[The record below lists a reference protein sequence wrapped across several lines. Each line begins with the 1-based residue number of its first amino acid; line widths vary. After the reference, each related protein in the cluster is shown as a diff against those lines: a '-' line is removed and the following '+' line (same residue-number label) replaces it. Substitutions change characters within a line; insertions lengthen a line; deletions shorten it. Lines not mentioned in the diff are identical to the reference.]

1 MRHLTYNYE
10 NKKLTPLYPA
20 ENYPV
25 LEVSRKV
32 KPSTTITR
40 GSLVGALTSGVS
52 EVQTVTLNGSP
63 SSGTF
68 YLRFGMART
77 SALAYNIS
85 SADLQTA
92 LRALPTIGA
101 TGVTVSGSDGGP
113 FTVTFALSGPQPY
126 IESDSVEDNLLVGTS
141 PTVSIAKTTVGV
153 LAGSVAAWSGSK
165 LADPTT
171 GPSVSATT
179 GGTNAVGL
187 YLAQMAWITA
197 LGETL
202 PSLPVAVVVP
212 DSTNDRIRFAAINAA
227 GTPDEATGIRY
238 YLNGVMV
245 AEVAVATGAIAQ
257 TDVDA
262 MPTSGVVPK
271 GPQTVNTAY
280 YATDGTHIPVGVM
293 PYTVATDNEG
303 RITLGDVAGTGH
315 NGETIEEVGIYV
327 TGAYR
332 MGDIPNV
339 ASGITDFFRTIGA
352 YSDSEAVLL
361 L

>member
-1 MRHLTYNYE
+1 MRHLTYTYE

-40 GSLVGALTSGVS
+40 GNLVGVLTSAVD
-52 EVQTVTLNGSP
+52 EVQTVTVDATG
-63 SSGTF
+63 GTF
-68 YLRFGMART
+68 RLSFGMART
-77 SALAYNIS
+77 AFVAENVSA
-85 SADLQTA
+85 ADLQTA

-101 TGVTVSGSDGGP
+101 TGVTVTGSAGGP

-126 IESDSVEDNLLVGTS
+126 LECDATDDDLTTGGAG
-141 PTVSIAKTTVGV
+141 VSIAKTTVGV
-153 LAGSVAAWSGSK
+153 LAGSVASWSGSK
-165 LADPTT
+165 LANPTT

-179 GGTNAVGL
+179 GGTNAVGT

-202 PSLPVAVVVP
+202 PSLPVAVIVP

-238 YLNGVMV
+238 YLNGIMV

-280 YATDGTHIPVGVM
+280 VATDGTHAPIGVM

-315 NGETIEEVGIYV
+315 NGETIEEIGIYV

-339 ASGITDFFRTIGA
+339 TSGITDFFRTIGA